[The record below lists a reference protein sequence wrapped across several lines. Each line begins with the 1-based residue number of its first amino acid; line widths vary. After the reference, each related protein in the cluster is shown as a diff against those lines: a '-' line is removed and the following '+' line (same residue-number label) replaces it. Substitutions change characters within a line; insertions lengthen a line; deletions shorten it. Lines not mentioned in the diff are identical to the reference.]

1 MKILMVC
8 LGNICRSPLADGI
21 MRAKLDEKRISA
33 EVDSC
38 GTAAYHVGEAP
49 DSRMIA
55 TAKARGVDISM
66 LQARQFSVSDYD
78 IFNRIYVMD
87 RSNYKN
93 VIALARNEED
103 KAKVS
108 LLLSHSNSKYS
119 EVPDPYYGGQDGFD
133 LVFDLVEDACENI
146 AQKLNG

>member
-8 LGNICRSPLADGI
+8 LGNICRSPLADGM
-21 MRAKLDEKRISA
+21 MRAKLIEKGINA

-38 GTAAYHVGEAP
+38 GTAGYHIGDPP
-49 DSRMIA
+49 DSRMIE
-55 TAKARGVDISM
+55 TAKNRGLDISM

-78 IFNRIYVMD
+78 TFDRIYVMD

-93 VIALARNEED
+93 VTALARNGED

-119 EVPDPYYGGQDGFD
+119 EVPDPYYGGQDGFE
-133 LVFDLVEDACENI
+133 LVFDLVEEACENI
-146 AQKLNG
+146 VQKLNG